1 MKKIFY
7 EYTENGADK
16 IKVVLQFLNVPQD
29 IVNIQNEVKELLF
42 YELKQQMDHEEIRY
56 EKSENIAES

>member
-1 MKKIFY
+1 MEKIFY

-16 IKVVLQFLNVPQD
+16 TKVVLQFLNVPQD

-56 EKSENIAES
+56 EKSENIVEG